1 MGLPENR
8 TKTGQFV
15 KGKSGNPGGRPK
27 VPEPF
32 KELVQS
38 KSVPA
43 LERIIEIMENPAS
56 KPGDVFMCAK
66 LILEYAYGKPKES
79 MSLTHN
85 TDGDFVIEIGVPDEP
100 AED

>member
-1 MGLPENR
+1 MPENR
-8 TKTGQFV
+8 AKTGQFV

-66 LILEYAYGKPKES
+66 LILEYANGKPTDN
-79 MSLTHN
+79 MNLTHGFV
-85 TDGDFVIEIGVPDEP
+85 GDFALEMCSD
-100 AED
+100 ADD

>member
-1 MGLPENR
+1 LPENR

-32 KELVQS
+32 KELVQR

-66 LILEYAYGKPKES
+66 LILEYANGKPTDN
-79 MSLTHN
+79 MNLTHGFV
-85 TDGDFVIEIGVPDEP
+85 GDFSLEMCSD
-100 AED
+100 DDD

>member
-8 TKTGQFV
+8 AKTGRFV

-66 LILEYAYGKPKES
+66 LILEYANGKPTNN
-79 MSLTHN
+79 MNLTHGFV
-85 TDGDFVIEIGVPDEP
+85 GDFTLEMCSD
-100 AED
+100 DDD

>member
-1 MGLPENR
+1 MPENR

-66 LILEYAYGKPKES
+66 LILEYANGKPTDN
-79 MSLTHN
+79 MNLTHGFV
-85 TDGDFVIEIGVPDEP
+85 GDFSLEMCSD
-100 AED
+100 DDD

>member
-1 MGLPENR
+1 MPANR
-8 TKTGQFV
+8 DETGRFV
-15 KGKSGNPGGRPK
+15 KGKSGNPSGRPK

-66 LILEYAYGKPKES
+66 LILEYANGKPTDN
-79 MSLTHN
+79 MNLTHGFV
-85 TDGDFVIEIGVPDEP
+85 GDFTLEMCTD
-100 AED
+100 ADD

>member
-1 MGLPENR
+1 MPENR
-8 TKTGQFV
+8 TKTGRFV

-66 LILEYAYGKPKES
+66 LILEYANGKPTDN
-79 MSLTHN
+79 MNLTHGFV
-85 TDGDFVIEIGVPDEP
+85 GDFSLEMCSD
-100 AED
+100 DDD

>member
-1 MGLPENR
+1 MPENR
-8 TKTGQFV
+8 AKTGRFV

-66 LILEYAYGKPKES
+66 LILEYANGKPTDN
-79 MSLTHN
+79 MNLTHGFV
-85 TDGDFVIEIGVPDEP
+85 GDFSLEMCSD
-100 AED
+100 DDD

>member
-1 MGLPENR
+1 LPENR

-66 LILEYAYGKPKES
+66 LILEYANGKPTDN
-79 MSLTHN
+79 MNLTHGFV
-85 TDGDFVIEIGVPDEP
+85 GDFSLEMCSD
-100 AED
+100 DDD

>member
-56 KPGDVFMCAK
+56 KPGDVRGCMAWVCRVSGREDADACSDAGR
-66 LILEYAYGKPKES
+66 EQAA
-79 MSLTHN
+79 
-85 TDGDFVIEIGVPDEP
+85 
-100 AED
+100 AERQ

>member
-1 MGLPENR
+1 MPENR
-8 TKTGQFV
+8 DKTGRFV

-38 KSVPA
+38 KSIPA
-43 LERIIEIMENPAS
+43 LESIIAIMENPAS

-66 LILEYAYGKPKES
+66 LILEYANGKPTDN
-79 MSLTHN
+79 MNLTHGFV
-85 TDGDFVIEIGVPDEP
+85 GDFSLEMCSD
-100 AED
+100 DDD

>member
-1 MGLPENR
+1 LPANR
-8 TKTGQFV
+8 DETGRFV
-15 KGKSGNPGGRPK
+15 KGKSGNPSGRPK

-66 LILEYAYGKPKES
+66 LILEYANGKPTDN
-79 MSLTHN
+79 MNLTHGFV
-85 TDGDFVIEIGVPDEP
+85 GDFSLEMCSD
-100 AED
+100 DDD

>member
-1 MGLPENR
+1 MPANR
-8 TKTGQFV
+8 DETGRFV
-15 KGKSGNPGGRPK
+15 KGKSGNPSGRPK

-66 LILEYAYGKPKES
+66 LILEYANGKPTDN
-79 MSLTHN
+79 MNLTHGFV
-85 TDGDFVIEIGVPDEP
+85 GDFSLEMCSD
-100 AED
+100 DDD

>member
-8 TKTGQFV
+8 AKTGQFV

-27 VPEPF
+27 MPEPF

-66 LILEYAYGKPKES
+66 LILEYANGKPTDN
-79 MSLTHN
+79 MNLTHGFV
-85 TDGDFVIEIGVPDEP
+85 GDFSFEMC
-100 AED
+100 EDDDD

>member
-1 MGLPENR
+1 MPANR
-8 TKTGQFV
+8 DETGRFV
-15 KGKSGNPGGRPK
+15 KGKSGNPSGRQK

-66 LILEYAYGKPKES
+66 LILEYANCKPTDN
-79 MSLTHN
+79 MNLTHGFV
-85 TDGDFVIEIGVPDEP
+85 GDFSLEMCSD
-100 AED
+100 DDD

>member
-1 MGLPENR
+1 MGLPANR
-8 TKTGQFV
+8 DETGRFV
-15 KGKSGNPGGRPK
+15 KGKSGNPSGRPK

-66 LILEYAYGKPKES
+66 LILEYANGKPTDN
-79 MSLTHN
+79 MNLTHGFV
-85 TDGDFVIEIGVPDEP
+85 GDFSLEMCSD
-100 AED
+100 DDD

>member
-1 MGLPENR
+1 MPENR
-8 TKTGQFV
+8 DKTGRFV

-66 LILEYAYGKPKES
+66 LILEYANGKPTDN
-79 MSLTHN
+79 MNLTHGFV
-85 TDGDFVIEIGVPDEP
+85 GDFSLEMCSD
-100 AED
+100 DDD

>member
-8 TKTGQFV
+8 AKTGQFV

-66 LILEYAYGKPKES
+66 LILEYANGKPTDN
-79 MSLTHN
+79 MNLTHGFV
-85 TDGDFVIEIGVPDEP
+85 GDFTLEMC
-100 AED
+100 EDADD

>member
-1 MGLPENR
+1 MPENR
-8 TKTGQFV
+8 AKTGRFV

-66 LILEYAYGKPKES
+66 LILEYANGKPTDN
-79 MSLTHN
+79 MNLTHGFV
-85 TDGDFVIEIGVPDEP
+85 GDFSLEMCSD
-100 AED
+100 ADD

>member
-66 LILEYAYGKPKES
+66 LILEYANGKPTDN
-79 MSLTHN
+79 MNLTHGFV
-85 TDGDFVIEIGVPDEP
+85 GDFTLEMCSD
-100 AED
+100 DDD

>member
-1 MGLPENR
+1 MPANR
-8 TKTGQFV
+8 DETGRFV
-15 KGKSGNPGGRPK
+15 KGKSGNPSGRPK

-66 LILEYAYGKPKES
+66 LILEYANGKPADN
-79 MSLTHN
+79 MNLTHVFV
-85 TDGDFVIEIGVPDEP
+85 GDFSLEMCSD
-100 AED
+100 DDD

>member
-1 MGLPENR
+1 MPANR
-8 TKTGQFV
+8 DETGRFV
-15 KGKSGNPGGRPK
+15 KGKSGNPSGRPK

-66 LILEYAYGKPKES
+66 LILEYANGKPTDN
-79 MSLTHN
+79 MNLTHGFV
-85 TDGDFVIEIGVPDEP
+85 GDFTLEMC
-100 AED
+100 EDADD

>member
-1 MGLPENR
+1 MPENR

-66 LILEYAYGKPKES
+66 LILEYANGKPTDN
-79 MSLTHN
+79 MNQTHGFV
-85 TDGDFVIEIGVPDEP
+85 GDFSFEWYKVQV
-100 AED
+100 

>member
-1 MGLPENR
+1 MPENR
-8 TKTGQFV
+8 DKTGRFV

-56 KPGDVFMCAK
+56 KPRDVFMCAK
-66 LILEYAYGKPKES
+66 LILEYANGKPTDN
-79 MSLTHN
+79 MNLTHGFV
-85 TDGDFVIEIGVPDEP
+85 GDFSLEMCSD
-100 AED
+100 DDD

>member
-8 TKTGQFV
+8 TKTGRFV

-66 LILEYAYGKPKES
+66 LILEYANGKPTDN
-79 MSLTHN
+79 MNLTHGFV
-85 TDGDFVIEIGVPDEP
+85 GDFTLEMCTD
-100 AED
+100 ADD

>member
-1 MGLPENR
+1 MPENR
-8 TKTGQFV
+8 TKTGRFV

-66 LILEYAYGKPKES
+66 LILEYANGKPTDN
-79 MSLTHN
+79 MNLTHGFV
-85 TDGDFVIEIGVPDEP
+85 GDFAFEMCSD
-100 AED
+100 DDD